1 MNLSINLNILDQF
14 LIINKT
20 TLKYLKLSTYYIL
33 NNLFD
38 LIY

>member
-20 TLKYLKLSTYYIL
+20 TLKYLKISNII
-33 NNLFD
+33 NNL
-38 LIY
+38 I